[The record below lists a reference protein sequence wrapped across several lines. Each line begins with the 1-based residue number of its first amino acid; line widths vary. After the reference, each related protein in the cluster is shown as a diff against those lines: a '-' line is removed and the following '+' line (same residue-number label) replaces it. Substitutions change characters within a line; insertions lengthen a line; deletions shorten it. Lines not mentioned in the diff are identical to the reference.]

1 MLFLYLAV
9 VVIALYLVSRVL
21 MPEMI
26 KPGSPGKSLSAEP
39 DKKTELME
47 ALLVEKN
54 RSIRLLETENKVLD
68 VQVRSFGKVKVL
80 LEEEILRLREQNRIF
95 RSELGLP
102 AVQTKENIIT

>member
-9 VVIALYLVSRVL
+9 LIVALYGVIRVL
-21 MPEMI
+21 MPEMT
-26 KPGSPGKSLSAEP
+26 KPGSPDLSISDAP

-47 ALLVEKN
+47 ALLIEKN
-54 RSIRLLETENKVLD
+54 RSIRLLETENKVLE
-68 VQVRSFGKVKVL
+68 VQVRSFGKVKAL

-102 AVQTKENIIT
+102 AIQTKENITT